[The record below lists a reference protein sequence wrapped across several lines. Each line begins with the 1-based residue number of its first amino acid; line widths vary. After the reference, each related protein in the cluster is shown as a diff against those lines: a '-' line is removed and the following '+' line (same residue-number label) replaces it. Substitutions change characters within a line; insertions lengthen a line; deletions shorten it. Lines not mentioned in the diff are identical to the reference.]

1 MGWWLIWS
9 MSTARQRVW
18 LEMRVVPLT
27 WREWPLWTQEI
38 RRVQWLAMTVSRD
51 WMRRS
56 SWGLA
61 RSGWGLQP
69 WVVVG
74 CRLGLWARAWVKG
87 SGGGGV
93 VGGGAGGGGA
103 GVVGDL
109 GGVGQ
114 AVGAEFGGGGGDGVL
129 GLVDVGGGAV
139 AVGVPGGGGAVA
151 DVELHGAG
159 AAAEGVDAGVHA
171 GGGGAAVVGFDLAD
185 AGQQLPGQCR
195 AGVRGL

>member
-61 RSGWGLQP
+61 RSGWGLG
-69 WVVVG
+69 VG
-74 CRLGLWARAWVKG
+74 GGGGGGGGGWGWGGGVWG
-87 SGGGGV
+87 GGGGGGGGGV
-93 VGGGAGGGGA
+93 V
-103 GVVGDL
+103 V
-109 GGVGQ
+109 
-114 AVGAEFGGGGGDGVL
+114 
-129 GLVDVGGGAV
+129 
-139 AVGVPGGGGAVA
+139 
-151 DVELHGAG
+151 
-159 AAAEGVDAGVHA
+159 
-171 GGGGAAVVGFDLAD
+171 
-185 AGQQLPGQCR
+185 
-195 AGVRGL
+195 